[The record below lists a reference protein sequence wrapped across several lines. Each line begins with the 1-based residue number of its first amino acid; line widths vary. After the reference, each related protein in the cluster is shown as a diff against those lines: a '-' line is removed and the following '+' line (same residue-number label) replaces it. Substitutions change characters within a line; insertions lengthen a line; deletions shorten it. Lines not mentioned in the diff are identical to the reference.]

1 MIIHSDG
8 QSFLCLIQNIFS
20 SLVWICGAL
29 KVEIVL
35 ANLEVHGF
43 VLTKTIIF
51 NKTKIILLLK
61 LTIETQYASI

>member
-43 VLTKTIIF
+43 FF
-51 NKTKIILLLK
+51 NKDNYIQQDKNH
-61 LTIETQYASI
+61 SIVKVDN